1 MLASNGTEGDS
12 DTDNDQPSLLQWS
25 LSTVSKEKEKEDEK
39 VCRKE
44 VCIGHRLISFRIEK
58 VKS

>member
-1 MLASNGTEGDS
+1 MLASNGKEGDS

-25 LSTVSKEKEKEDEK
+25 LSTVSKEKEKEEEK
-39 VCRKE
+39 VCRKK
-44 VCIGHRLISFRIEK
+44 VCIGHHLISFRIEK